1 MSPAY
6 VQGLKLSAPLVL
18 PLPPQKKEAPV
29 RCYPPI
35 RWKVKK
41 HCLLEVED
49 VQFLSGLSTASFLT
63 GPDRQVHLKTASV
76 YFPNQTYQ
84 YILLKETHT
93 KQDHGCKMPNYI

>member
-1 MSPAY
+1 MVFSKIQSPGLGY
-6 VQGLKLSAPLVL
+6 RYLLESCNVQGLKLSAPLVL

-49 VQFLSGLSTASFLT
+49 V
-63 GPDRQVHLKTASV
+63 
-76 YFPNQTYQ
+76 
-84 YILLKETHT
+84 
-93 KQDHGCKMPNYI
+93 